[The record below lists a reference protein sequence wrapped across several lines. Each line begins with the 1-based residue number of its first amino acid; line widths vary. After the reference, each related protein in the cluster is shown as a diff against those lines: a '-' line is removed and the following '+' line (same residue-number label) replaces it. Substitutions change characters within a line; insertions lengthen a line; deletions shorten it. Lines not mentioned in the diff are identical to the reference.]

1 VSVPEITPD
10 RGARVLVA
18 GAGLAGAEAAWQ
30 LASRGVAV
38 ELREMR
44 PGRSGPA
51 HETDL
56 FAELVCSNS
65 LRGAALG
72 NAVGL
77 LKEELR
83 RLGSLVLDAADR
95 TAVPAGRA
103 LAVDRRAFAELITER
118 LSSHPLVEVARREL
132 TAVPSRGP
140 AIVATGPLTSEA
152 LAADLAALTGAEG
165 LHCYDAIAPVVDAES
180 LDLGVLF
187 GGSRYEGGDDYLNV
201 PLDRDQYALLVR
213 DLLEAEKVPPR
224 DFEEP
229 RYFEGCL
236 PVEVLAERG
245 PETLA
250 HGPLKPVG
258 LVDPRTGRRPFAVVQ
273 LRREDRAGTAYNIVG
288 FQTRMKQGEQLRVLR
303 RLPGL
308 SAVRLL
314 RYGSV
319 HRNTFVDAPRALTPT
334 LELRA
339 RPGVRLAGQITGVE
353 GYVESAACGLLA
365 ALFTAAE
372 VTGRPLPPPPA
383 ETAHGGL
390 LWHLRGG
397 VSPGGGGRFEPS
409 NVIWAMMPPPPR
421 RRDRA
426 DRRLAAAERAL
437 AALDRWVASWP
448 EELRPGPRALS
459 GCSPASAGGPGAD
472 PSPPPAASR
481 R

>member
-1 VSVPEITPD
+1 M
-10 RGARVLVA
+10 LVV
-18 GAGLAGAEAAWQ
+18 GGGLAGAEAAWQ
-30 LASRGVAV
+30 LAARGVPV

-44 PGRSGPA
+44 PERRGPA

-56 FAELVCSNS
+56 LAELVCSNS
-65 LRGAALG
+65 LRGAALSS
-72 NAVGL
+72 AVGL

-83 RLGSLVLDAADR
+83 RLGSLVLHAADR

-103 LAVDRRAFAELITER
+103 LAVDRRAFAELVTAR
-118 LSSHPLVEVARREL
+118 LAAHPLVEVVRREL
-132 TAVPSRGP
+132 TAVPAAGP
-140 AIVATGPLTSEA
+140 AILATGPLTSEA

-165 LHCYDAIAPVVDAES
+165 LHYYDAIAPVVDAES
-180 LDLGVLF
+180 LDRSVLF
-187 GGSRYEGGDDYLNV
+187 SASRYDEGEDYLNV
-201 PLDRDQYALLVR
+201 PLDRDQYLQLVR

-245 PETLA
+245 PDTLA
-250 HGPLKPVG
+250 YGPLKPVG

-273 LRREDRAGTAYNIVG
+273 LRREDAAGTAYNIVG

-308 SAVRLL
+308 ASVRLL

-319 HRNTFVDAPRALTPT
+319 HRNTFVDAPAALGPT

-339 RPGVRLAGQITGVE
+339 RPGVRLAGQVTGVE
-353 GYVESAACGLLA
+353 GYVESTACGLLA
-365 ALFTAAE
+365 ALFTAADAL
-372 VTGRPLPPPPA
+372 GLALPPPPP

-397 VSPGGGGRFEPS
+397 ASLGGARFEPS
-409 NVIWAMMPPPPR
+409 NVTWAMLPPPPR
-421 RRDRA
+421 RRGRA

-437 AALDRWVASWP
+437 EALDRWISSLP
-448 EELRPGPRALS
+448 EPLRPRPISGGSRDTAEKAGTPR
-459 GCSPASAGGPGAD
+459 
-472 PSPPPAASR
+472 SR
-481 R
+481 